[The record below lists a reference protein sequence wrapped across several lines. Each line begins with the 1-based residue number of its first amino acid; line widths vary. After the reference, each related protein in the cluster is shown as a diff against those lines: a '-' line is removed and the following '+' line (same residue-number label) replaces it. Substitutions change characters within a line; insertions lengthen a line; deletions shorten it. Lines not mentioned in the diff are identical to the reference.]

1 MSDTIRSAAAELG
14 RLGGLAGGKK
24 GGKSR
29 SARKLAASRANLARA
44 REALTADRRR
54 EIAQKAAQ
62 ARWAQAKPRTR

>member
-1 MSDTIRSAAAELG
+1 MSDTIRSAAAQLG

-24 GGKSR
+24 GGASK
-29 SARKLAASRANLARA
+29 SARKLESARANLVRA

-54 EIAQKAAQ
+54 EIAKKAAQ